1 MELFP
6 PRPALDWDQ
15 VVEYTFLADFDL
27 LWDTRQDIR
36 TRPWATP
43 AARLAMDSYF
53 KVLRAAE
60 EIQRLNVE
68 IPRLTT
74 FMRDEEA
81 YLFAKEMELT
91 STDAVL
97 AHQVRI
103 FRIQRGRF
111 IGHHTAILNQ
121 LVALPGFTGGSFF
134 GVRATNETVSVETP
148 TTPMQVPN
156 TLPIQPLSDSIEGE
170 NGMIDEEDDLAAEQA
185 GEDQDEHLVGAFY
198 TVLEMSDDG
207 GTLITN

>member
-1 MELFP
+1 
-6 PRPALDWDQ
+6 

-27 LWDTRQDIR
+27 LRDTRQDIR

-60 EIQRLNVE
+60 EVERLNIE

-74 FMRDEEA
+74 FMRDEQA
-81 YLFAKEMELT
+81 YLVAKEMELAT
-91 STDAVL
+91 TDPIL
-97 AHQVRI
+97 AHQVQIYRM
-103 FRIQRGRF
+103 QRGRF

-121 LVALPGFTGGSFF
+121 LAALPGFTGTGGNFF
-134 GVRATNETVSVETP
+134 GVRVTDQMLPVELP
-148 TTPMQVPN
+148 TTPDLM
-156 TLPIQPLSDSIEGE
+156 QPLSDNVEVE
-170 NGMIDEEDDLAAEQA
+170 NEMIDKEDDLAAEQA

-198 TVLEMSDDG
+198 TVLEMSNDG
-207 GTLITN
+207 GTLISI